1 MAARAARPRRQSL
14 TVGHKRDA
22 VPWGMATLLAAMGMV
37 SPFTIDTFFPSFR
50 AISAEFSLDA
60 WQLQQTLTMYMIP
73 FAIMSLLHGPVSD
86 AVGRRPVVLVGL
98 GLYAV
103 SSLLGTLAPN
113 FATLIACRVLQGA
126 SAGVGMVVG
135 RAVIRDL
142 YHGAQAQRLMNA
154 MTLIFGVAPAIAP
167 VIGGWLHVAFGWR
180 SIFGFMSLYGLML
193 VIACWRALPETHP
206 PAKRVSVSFGDLV
219 RQLWMVMR
227 DRRFLMLAIAS
238 SVMFGAIMGFI
249 GSAPYI
255 VLDQWKLAETQFIYL
270 FLPVIVGFTGGAF
283 ASSRLAGRWP
293 ERLQVSLGYGLLV
306 TGAASLL
313 LLQWAWPGSPIV
325 LQQVLIT
332 FMTGGVQLVFPVLT
346 LQMLDLFPKHRG
358 TVASAQSFVSLVWG
372 ATIVGALVPVLHGS
386 LLKLSAAALA
396 GVVVGYACWRAAG
409 VGLHHGAKAQPPG

>member
-1 MAARAARPRRQSL
+1 V
-14 TVGHKRDA
+14 TKRDA

-50 AISAEFSLDA
+50 AITAEFSLSD
-60 WQLQQTLTMYMIP
+60 WQIQQTLTLYMIP

-86 AVGRRPVVLVGL
+86 AVGRRPVVLTGL
-98 GLYAV
+98 SLYAA
-103 SSLLGTLAPN
+103 SSILGTLAPN
-113 FATLIACRVLQGA
+113 FATLIACRILQGA

-180 SIFGFMSLYGLML
+180 SIFGFMTLYGVVL
-193 VIACWRALPETHP
+193 VAACWKALPETHP
-206 PAKRVSVSFGDLV
+206 PARRVVVSFGELASSLWLV
-219 RQLWMVMR
+219 FR

-255 VLDQWKLAETQFIYL
+255 VLDEWKLKETQFIYL
-270 FLPVIVGFTGGAF
+270 FLPVITGFTGGAF
-283 ASSRLAGRWP
+283 LSSRLAGRWP
-293 ERLQVSLGYGLLV
+293 ERRQVSLGYGLII
-306 TGAASLL
+306 TGAAMLL
-313 LLQWAWPGSPIV
+313 VLQASWPSSPIP
-325 LQQVLIT
+325 LQQLLIT

-358 TVASAQSFVSLVWG
+358 TVASAQSFVSLVY
-372 ATIVGALVPVLHGS
+372 AAIIVGVLVPLVHGS

-396 GVVVGYACWRAAG
+396 GVVTGFLCWRAARVG
-409 VGLHHGAKAQPPG
+409 VHHGAKAPQAD